1 MIGHTFSQRQTDGQS
16 NQEGE
21 IKVMSIQN
29 TVAKENHFG
38 NASQNILNFIHK
50 VE

>member
-1 MIGHTFSQRQTDGQS
+1 MIGHAFSQGQTNGQS

-21 IKVMSIQN
+21 IKVMSI
-29 TVAKENHFG
+29 HFG
-38 NASQNILNFIHK
+38 NASQNLLSFLHK